1 MSKGLRYCVLIA
13 VASCL
18 LWLRPLMAADGI
30 QGHLVSVD
38 WLEHNLN
45 RADVLILDASPAQM
59 YAAQHIPGAV
69 NVDAFTYGGLDV
81 SVPEMERR
89 LQSWGVDAGKKIIIY
104 DRGDPMFA
112 TRLFYDLYYH
122 GVPAKDLFILNGGF
136 SKWQEFG
143 RPITK
148 EPTPMSAKG
157 SFRIT
162 HVNDDAR
169 ARLPEFLNASG
180 DPQGSAL
187 VEALDANWH
196 FGELQFFDRA
206 GHVPNGIMLPS
217 ADFYNPDKTFKSPED
232 IKKMLH
238 YLGIKPE
245 QQIYTYC
252 GGGVAA
258 SVPFFALKFMLN
270 YPKVKLYNE
279 SEIGWLRDQRE
290 LPYWT
295 HDAPYLMRQTNWLKT
310 WGGRAMRM
318 YGVGQVSVV
327 DVRAPEVFKQGHVP
341 FALNVPAQVFRTHLA
356 NPERL
361 ADILGQAG
369 VDASHEALVMS
380 GAGLDEDSAL
390 AFLVLERLGQKKVS
404 IFMDSLD
411 KTAQGGF
418 ALTQEV
424 TTVGP
429 RKSPPAMSVP
439 PSVYPVKARQDGLLS
454 NPNRAPGPY
463 PKVFVA
469 SGRTLPA
476 KSQDGKVLHLPYT
489 DLLNADGT
497 PKAAKDIWKI
507 LVKAGIPRYAELI
520 CIADDPG
527 AAAAN
532 YFILKLM
539 GYPDVR
545 VMVL

>member
-1 MSKGLRYCVLIA
+1 MSKGLRYYFLLAI
-13 VASCL
+13 ASCL
-18 LWLRPLMAADGI
+18 LLARPLMAAEGI
-30 QGHLVSVD
+30 QGHLVGVD
-38 WLEHNLN
+38 WLEHKLKD
-45 RADVLILDASPAQM
+45 ADVLILDASPAQM

-89 LQSWGVDAGKKIIIY
+89 LQSWGVSAGKKIIIY

-122 GVPAKDLFILNGGF
+122 GVPAKDLFILDGGF

-143 RPITK
+143 RPVTK
-148 EPTPMSAKG
+148 EPTPMPPKG
-157 SFRIT
+157 SFRIS

-180 DPQGSAL
+180 NQPGSAL

-232 IKKMLH
+232 IQKMLN

-318 YGVGQVSVV
+318 YGVGQVSVL
-327 DVRAPEVFKQGHVP
+327 DVRSPEAFKQGHVP

-361 ADILGQAG
+361 AEILGQAG
-369 VDASHEALVMS
+369 VNASHEALVMS
-380 GAGLDEDSAL
+380 GTGLDENSAL
-390 AFLVLERLGQKKVS
+390 VFLMLERLGQAKVS
-404 IFMDSLD
+404 VFMDSLD

-418 ALTQEV
+418 ALTQEA

-429 RKSPPAMSVP
+429 RKSPQALSVP
-439 PSVYPVKARQDGLLS
+439 PSVYPVKVRQDWLLTD
-454 NPNRAPGPY
+454 PNRAPGPY
-463 PKVFVA
+463 PKVFIA

-476 KSQDGKVLHLPYT
+476 KTQDGKVLHLPYI

-507 LVKAGIPRYAELI
+507 LMKAGIPRYAELV

-527 AAAAN
+527 EAAAN

-539 GYPDVR
+539 GYPDVK